1 MATKY
6 YFSAEDLIESVKRRA
21 SIPNSEDLLTDDD
34 ILRFANEEMDMEM
47 CPLITMK
54 HEDYFLV
61 RELIQIDLTNN
72 RYPIPYRAMGA
83 KIRELAYQPDLSN
96 PNDLREMR
104 RISPNDLAATSNRTS
119 TSRHFYFEGENIV
132 LWGRNEA
139 LISGYLVVF
148 YFMRPNSLVT
158 FDKVAEIKSFDLAAG
173 TFVVDKIPTEF
184 KIGAKIDFIRSQAP
198 NKILEY
204 DITIRDID
212 ATNNIITFDPND
224 YAAQPHMGNAMTQVA
239 ADDQICL
246 AGETNLIN
254 IPAELHVML
263 AQMTAARILDAIGDK
278 ENLAQAND
286 KLLRMES
293 NAQAFLDN
301 RDEGS
306 PYKVRPR
313 NSLLKR
319 RRRYRRSSL

>member
-1 MATKY
+1 MSTKY

-21 SIPNSEDLLTDDD
+21 SIPNSEDLITDEE

-54 HEDYFLV
+54 HEDYFLT
-61 RELIQIDLTNN
+61 RELIQIDMTNN

-83 KIRELAYQPDLSN
+83 KIRELAYQPNLSN

-104 RISPNDLAATSNRTS
+104 RISPNDLAAVSNRTS

-132 LWGRNEA
+132 LWGRNES
-139 LISGYLVVF
+139 LIDGYLVVF
-148 YFMRPNSLVT
+148 FFMRPNSLVT
-158 FDKVAEIKSFDLAAG
+158 FDKVAEITSFDLNAG
-173 TFVVDKIPTEF
+173 TFQVDKIPLDFTV
-184 KIGAKIDFIRSQAP
+184 GSKIDFIKSQAP
-198 NKILEY
+198 HKIMTY
-204 DITIRDID
+204 DIPILAID
-212 ATNNIITFDPND
+212 ADTKTITFDPSS
-224 YAAQPHMGNAMTQVA
+224 YAPQPSMGSTMTQIA
-239 ADDQICL
+239 AGDQICM

-254 IPAELHVML
+254 IPSELHVML
-263 AQMTAARILDAIGDK
+263 AQMAAARILDAIGDK
-278 ENLAQAND
+278 ENLQQAND

-313 NSLLKR
+313 NSLLRR